1 MAGPFDYT
9 IQQPDPF
16 VSAAQGF
23 EYGTLLN
30 ERDRQRAAEEAQAQA
45 AQQRQAQISE
55 IQNRYYST
63 KQPTAQD
70 FMQYASTLDSKMIEP
85 MLKVFQ
91 ESGAE
96 GQRQQLQQLGQIGSA
111 LSVGDGKTAAALI
124 RQRGEAYRNSGNDAY
139 ADAAEVQAQIAEKDP
154 SFSMKSIV
162 PLIASLPG
170 GAEVVSSIFGSRKT
184 EAEIGKIGMETQ
196 ELKSKASLAAT
207 AANFAESKAVLD
219 LKMGEAQ
226 IKKMAADTEISR
238 MNVQIAAMNAATSRE
253 GNSIKRRENELKLQ
267 ELEQKRD
274 DVVREKVGKVESAR
288 SAIDNTLNTIDKL
301 LKNPAWKD
309 VVGSAEGRAPEFAS
323 VLDDDESDA
332 IALINTIGSQVFL
345 SAVREA
351 GSMTGMTEKEGDKLQ
366 NSLASLGRAQG
377 EKSFEDNLK
386 EAQRLLLKGRKS
398 LATQY
403 GLPDTVPDTPAVR
416 PSGGEVDAMVRELL
430 EGK

>member
-1 MAGPFDYT
+1 MGPFDYT
-9 IQQPDPF
+9 FQQPTDPF
-16 VSAAQGF
+16 GSAVKGF

-85 MLKVFQ
+85 MLKAFQ

-96 GQRQQLQQLGQIGSA
+96 GQRQTLQQLSQIGSA
-111 LSVGDGKTAAALI
+111 LSVGDGKSAAELI
-124 RQRGEAYRNSGNDAY
+124 RQSGEAFRNSGNTAA

-154 SFSMKSIV
+154 AFAMKAIV
-162 PLIASLPG
+162 PQLAALPG
-170 GAEVVSSIFGSRKT
+170 GAEAVQSIFGSRKT

-274 DVVREKVGKVESAR
+274 DVVREKVATVESGR
-288 SAIDNTLNTIDKL
+288 NNIDNMLNTVDRV
-301 LKNPAWKD
+301 LKNPSLGD
-309 VVGSAEGRAPEFAS
+309 VLGSFEGRMPGAAS
-323 VLDDDESDA
+323 ILDDEESDA
-332 IALINTIGSQVFL
+332 IALIDTLGSQSFL
-345 SAVREA
+345 SQIPNIK
-351 GSMTGMTEKEGDKLQ
+351 GMGALSNEEGKKLQ
-366 NSLASLGRAQG
+366 AALQNLDRAQS
-377 EKSFEDNLK
+377 EKQFKDNLK
-386 EAQRLLLKGRKS
+386 EAQRLLLKGRKN
-398 LATQY
+398 LAAQY

-416 PSGGEVDAMVRELL
+416 PSGGEVDSILKKLGV
-430 EGK
+430 K

>member
-9 IQQPDPF
+9 LQQPDPF
-16 VSAAQGF
+16 VSAAKGF

-85 MLKVFQ
+85 MLKAFQ

-96 GQRQQLQQLGQIGSA
+96 GQRQTLQLLSQVGSS
-111 LSVGDGKTAAALI
+111 LSVGDGKSAAALI
-124 RQRGEAYRNSGNDAY
+124 RQSGEAFRNSGNTAA

-154 SFSMKSIV
+154 AFAMKAIV
-162 PLIASLPG
+162 PQLAALPG
-170 GAEVVSSIFGSRKT
+170 GAEAVQSIFGSRKT

-301 LKNPAWKD
+301 FKNPAWKD
-309 VVGSAEGRAPEFAS
+309 VVGSFEGRMPEAAS
-323 VLDDDESDA
+323 VLDDNESDA

-351 GSMTGMTEKEGDKLQ
+351 GSMNGMTEKEGDKLQ

-377 EKSFEDNLK
+377 EKSFEENGR
-386 EAQRLLLKGRKS
+386 EAQRLLMKARK
-398 LATQY
+398 LLTTRY
-403 GLPDTVPDTPAVR
+403 GVPDTVPDTPAVR
-416 PSGGEVDAMVRELL
+416 PSGGEVDSILKKLGV
-430 EGK
+430 K

>member
-1 MAGPFDYT
+1 MGPFDYT
-9 IQQPDPF
+9 FQQQTDPF
-16 VSAAQGF
+16 GSAVKGF

-111 LSVGDGKTAAALI
+111 LSVGDGKTAAELI
-124 RQRGEAYRNSGNDAY
+124 RQRGEAYRNYGNDAY

-184 EAEIGKIGMETQ
+184 EAETTKIGMETQ
-196 ELKSKASLAAT
+196 ELTSKASLAAT
-207 AANFAESKAVLD
+207 AAKFAESKAVQD

-274 DVVREKVGKVESAR
+274 DVVREKVATVESGR
-288 SAIDNTLNTIDKL
+288 NNIDNMLNTVDRV
-301 LKNPAWKD
+301 LKNPSLGD
-309 VVGSAEGRAPEFAS
+309 VLGSFEGRMPGAAS
-323 VLDDDESDA
+323 ILDDEESDA
-332 IALINTIGSQVFL
+332 IALIDTLGSQSFL
-345 SAVREA
+345 SQIPNIK
-351 GSMTGMTEKEGDKLQ
+351 GMGALSNEEGKKLQ
-366 NSLASLGRAQG
+366 AALQNLDRAQS
-377 EKSFEDNLK
+377 EKQFKDNLK
-386 EAQRLLLKGRKS
+386 EAQRLLLKGRKN
-398 LATQY
+398 LAAQY

-416 PSGGEVDAMVRELL
+416 PSGGEVDSILKKLGV
-430 EGK
+430 K

>member
-1 MAGPFDYT
+1 MGPFDYT

-16 VSAAQGF
+16 VSAVKGF

-45 AQQRQAQISE
+45 AQQRQAKISE
-55 IQNRYYST
+55 IQKRYYST

-85 MLKVFQ
+85 MLKAFQ

-96 GQRQQLQQLGQIGSA
+96 GQRQKLQILSQIGSSLKA
-111 LSVGDGKTAAALI
+111 KDGKSAAALI
-124 RQRGEAYRNSGNDAY
+124 RQNGEAFRNAGNDAY
-139 ADAAEVQAQIAEKDP
+139 ADAAESQAQIAEKDP
-154 SFSMKSIV
+154 LFAMKTIV
-162 PLIASLPG
+162 PMMAVLPNG
-170 GAEVVSSIFGSRKT
+170 PEAIQAIFGSDKT
-184 EAEIGKIGMETQ
+184 EAETAKIGMETQ
-196 ELKSKASLAAT
+196 ELTSKASLAAT
-207 AANFAESKAVLD
+207 AAKFAESKAVQD

-253 GNSIKRRENELKLQ
+253 GNSIKKQENELKLQ
-267 ELEQKRD
+267 EMIDKRD

-301 LKNPAWKD
+301 FKNPAWKD

-323 VLDDDESDA
+323 VLDDDESNA

-377 EKSFEDNLK
+377 EKSFEENGR
-386 EAQRLLLKGRKS
+386 EAQRLLMKARK
-398 LATQY
+398 LLTTRY
-403 GLPDTVPDTPAVR
+403 GVPDTVPDTPAAR
-416 PSGGEVDAMVRELL
+416 PSGGEVDSILKKLGV
-430 EGK
+430 K